1 MYNIGFIRTVKKIL
15 ECVCPTCAR
24 YRIHP
29 DDPKYRVLA
38 NVRDKFKY
46 AREFAKSKTVCE
58 FCETQLM
65 PVRRQGVV
73 LYYDPKKFDAK
84 AARTPITPAD
94 ALQLLARITDETCNI
109 LGLNPVTSRPEWMI
123 TTVLPV
129 PPMCVRPSV
138 SIDSGGRGE
147 DDLTHMLANIIRYN
161 NLLTRNEHPKMLA
174 DYREQLQIHL
184 SGYIDNE
191 VSGVAPAQQK
201 GGRLIKS
208 LSTRLKGKN
217 GRLRGNLMG
226 KRVDFSA
233 RTVITGDPELSIEE
247 VGVPLSVARTL
258 TFPERVTRYNIDQ
271 LQILVNNGTT
281 IYPGARYVVKDSSH
295 LGQKAGGTQQRRID
309 LGIANVSPTVEIG
322 DVVERQ
328 MVTGDLVLFNRQ
340 PSLHKFSM
348 MAHTA
353 RVMPYS
359 TFRLNVNVCAPY
371 NADFDGDEMNLHM
384 PQSYPAIA
392 ELKTLATV
400 SKLLISPQSNKP
412 VNGLVQDSLCGIRQF
427 TQRDTF
433 LTREEVYNLMMCFP
447 EDHDA
452 WAKIPQPV
460 ILKPVPLW
468 TGKQIVSL
476 TIPEIELKGVTL
488 THADRED
495 TFKQLTADLSEP
507 ETRWAEAEFY
517 NLTPHDTRVLI
528 LNGQLLTGYLSK
540 KTVGTSSGGL
550 VHVIYMD
557 FGPEA
562 ARDFLDHVSR
572 IVTRWLLSTGFS
584 VGLGDAWV
592 QPKTVKAVHG
602 LIQTQLDSVTAIL
615 GDRTTGPKTYSK
627 AKEAKIVSLLS
638 RARDMAGKAVALGTH
653 PRNNIRQMVE
663 AGSKGSVLNICQ
675 ISACV
680 GQQIVE
686 GGRIPLGFKNRT
698 LPHFSKFDHSPAAR
712 GFVQHSFIEGLTPS
726 EFFYHA
732 MGGREG
738 VIDTAVKT
746 AETGYIQRRL
756 VKALEDVVVKSDG
769 TVRNSR
775 NDILQFYYGEDG
787 FDGTAIEYQ
796 TLPTMLLSETELR
809 TRYFNP
815 DCLEEWDIL
824 QQDQLYMRNV
834 MRLREARWALP
845 LNLDRF
851 VLRARKKRFSGGA
864 STGVVSTSYV
874 FSKTSSL
881 RTTLHPTPIVVDAAH
896 PPARLFAC
904 LLSGV
909 LATRRV
915 VNEYKLNQAQFDW
928 LVL

>member
-15 ECVCPTCAR
+15 E
-24 YRIHP
+24 Y
-29 DDPKYRVLA
+29 DPKYRVLA

-46 AREFAKSKTVCE
+46 AWEFAKSKTVCE
-58 FCETQLM
+58 FCETQLL

-109 LGLNPVTSRPEWMI
+109 LG
-123 TTVLPV
+123 
-129 PPMCVRPSV
+129 PSV

-161 NLLTRNEHPKMLA
+161 NLLARNEHPKMLA

-328 MVTGDLVLFNRQ
+328 MVTGDLVLVNRQ

-433 LTREEVYNLMMCFP
+433 LTHEEVNNLMMCFP

-452 WAKIPQPV
+452 WAKILQPA

-468 TGKQIVSL
+468 TGKQILSL

-495 TFKQLTADLSEP
+495 TFKQLTADMSEP

-540 KTVGTSSGGL
+540 KMVGTSSGGL

-572 IVTRWLLSTGFS
+572 IVTCWLLSTGFS

-627 AKEAKIVSLLS
+627 AKEAKIVSPLS
-638 RARDMAGKAVALGTH
+638 RARDTAGKA
-653 PRNNIRQMVE
+653 MVE

-698 LPHFSKFDHSPAAR
+698 VPHFSKFDHSPAAR

-732 MGGREG
+732 MGGRKG

-756 VKALEDVVVKSDG
+756 VKALENLVVKSDG

-787 FDGTAIEYQ
+787 FDGMAIEYQ

-815 DCLEEWDIL
+815 DCLEEWAIL

-834 MRLREARWALP
+834 MRLRKARWALP
-845 LNLDRF
+845 LNLDRL

-896 PPARLFAC
+896 PPACLFAC

-928 LVL
+928 LVLQIQAGYQRGLVCAG